1 LTIDRWL
8 LKGAALGVRINEG
21 GIEHVTASR
30 FEVRRASMIPNN
42 IRLFERYIPSPPA
55 YPVPANN
62 QIPSVTGQKS
72 TVNGQKSSWLLKG
85 AALGVRL
92 NEGGI
97 EHVHRFAF

>member
-1 LTIDRWL
+1 LTVDRWRLTIDRWL

-62 QIPSVTGQKS
+62 QTPSVTGQKS
-72 TVNGQKSSWLLKG
+72 TVNGVEYHKLVLSVCIKKSY
-85 AALGVRL
+85 
-92 NEGGI
+92 
-97 EHVHRFAF
+97 